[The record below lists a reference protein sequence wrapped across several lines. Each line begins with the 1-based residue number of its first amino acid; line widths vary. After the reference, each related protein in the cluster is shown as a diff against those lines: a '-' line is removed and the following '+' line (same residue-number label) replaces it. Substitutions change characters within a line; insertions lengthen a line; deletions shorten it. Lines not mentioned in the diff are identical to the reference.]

1 MDLPVTHRFGGGIH
15 ERSLPLDRKWLP
27 LERQTATLFALE
39 PSAKDGYVE
48 SMSKHLSK
56 QSSALAKS
64 SRAHAEQ
71 LVSEVARLKMIIA
84 SSFYEMGSALGEIL
98 DQKLYGVLGYKSFEE
113 LLEERE
119 LLSARQAR
127 KFIDVSKA
135 FERAPAVQIGPEK
148 AYALIRY
155 CARTEKNDDPG
166 ALVKQG
172 FPVAGR
178 RKPIDVVTVRDIEA
192 ATRTAVHRHGSTADT
207 SERARRDVEA
217 ERRAIVVALHKR
229 GAADVVVTT
238 KLVRSSWK
246 IVVELPA
253 ERARAVLRA

>member
-1 MDLPVTHRFGGGIH
+1 MTAGLDFAYPAAMTTTHR
-15 ERSLPLDRKWLP
+15 
-27 LERQTATLFALE
+27 
-39 PSAKDGYVE
+39 
-48 SMSKHLSK
+48 
-56 QSSALAKS
+56 AKS
-64 SRAHAEQ
+64 SSLSKASRARGEE
-71 LVSEVARLKMIIA
+71 LVLTVIRLKTAIA
-84 SSFYEMGSALGEIL
+84 SAFYEMGSALGEIL
-98 DQKLYGVLGYKSFEE
+98 DHKLYGALGYKSFEE
-113 LLEERE
+113 LLEARE

-135 FERAPAVQIGPEK
+135 FERAPAVQLGPEK

-192 ATRTAVHRHGSTADT
+192 ATRTAVHRHGSTAET
-207 SERARRDVEA
+207 SERAKKDVEA
-217 ERRAIVVALHKR
+217 ERRSILVALHKR
-229 GAADVVVTT
+229 GADDAIVTT
-238 KLVRSSWK
+238 KLVRGSWK